1 MSHIVSQRLNDTF
14 IIELYVSEE
23 CEKKQHVIENR
34 AWDNSLVRTILR
46 NVRSEGDVPADEAQ
60 PPLESLQ

>member
-14 IIELYVSEE
+14 IMEPYVSEE

-34 AWDNSLVRTILR
+34 AWDNSLLRAILR
-46 NVRSEGDVPADEAQ
+46 NARSEGDVPADEAQ